1 MRIGL
6 YVQFTGNTAMK
17 LHYLVLSVGVS
28 ATILFSGCT
37 TSDEVR
43 LVESDVEVE
52 MHASN
57 PDDVVLAA
65 GQPQFVEFFSFY

>member
-1 MRIGL
+1 MLSGL

-28 ATILFSGCT
+28 ATILFSGCRT
-37 TSDEVR
+37 DYEVG
-43 LVESDVEVE
+43 LVENDVEVE